1 MISSIFLL
9 AGVFPIPEYL
19 NKSVVSL
26 LCHMLQ
32 TDPMRR
38 ATAEDIHKHEWFQKD
53 LPPYLFPDR
62 DVDVALVDHEALAM
76 VCEVKILNSFFIKL
90 EQNVDKNQDVQLLAI

>member
-1 MISSIFLL
+1 MLL
-9 AGVFPIPEYL
+9 RHSTKKHVFVSAGVFPIPEYL

-53 LPPYLFPDR
+53 LPPYLFPGYNYIFCFAR
-62 DVDVALVDHEALAM
+62 TARIHITETV
-76 VCEVKILNSFFIKL
+76 IT
-90 EQNVDKNQDVQLLAI
+90 

>member
-1 MISSIFLL
+1 MIFIHNLSIMISSIFLL

-76 VCEVKILNSFFIKL
+76 VCEVKILNSFLIRS
-90 EQNVDKNQDVQLLAI
+90 EQNVD

>member
-1 MISSIFLL
+1 
-9 AGVFPIPEYL
+9 L

-76 VCEVKILNSFFIKL
+76 VCEVKILNSFFYQIRTKRRLEPRCSIASYLKL
-90 EQNVDKNQDVQLLAI
+90 RGTMD